1 MSAIVAGTEVS
12 EALCLS
18 PATLHHIALQNQ
30 KITYLGKKM
39 DGYQISDKKSCI
51 LTKKNVLLAV
61 IQLLLPNKRY
71 F

>member
-1 MSAIVAGTEVS
+1 MSAIAADTEVS

-30 KITYLGKKM
+30 KITYLGKKN
-39 DGYQISDKKSCI
+39 GWIPNKRQKIVYFN
-51 LTKKNVLLAV
+51 KKNVLLAV

>member
-1 MSAIVAGTEVS
+1 MQLVADTEVS
-12 EALCLS
+12 EVLCLS

-30 KITYLGKKM
+30 KTTYLGKKM
-39 DGYQISDKKSCI
+39 DGYQISLKKSRI
-51 LTKKNVLLAV
+51 LTKKIVLLAV